1 MRIEALAMGLALS
14 RKVHV
19 YPEYTRIFHGRLR
32 RTQLLAVFV
41 LATTGALSAGPA
53 FAANAMEGHC
63 RRLCSAVMDMHA
75 HRCVDT
81 QCLKQA
87 ETAYA
92 SCLSGCVTKSGG
104 EPESKSADLRK
115 GT

>member
-1 MRIEALAMGLALS
+1 MRIEIPDMSFPSPWRA
-14 RKVHV
+14 HV
-19 YPEYTRIFHGRLR
+19 RPDNIRIFHGRSWR
-32 RTQLLAVFV
+32 ANLLSVFV
-41 LATTGALSAGPA
+41 LATAGMWPVGAV
-53 FAANAMEGHC
+53 FAAEAVEGQC
-63 RRLCSAVMDMHA
+63 RRLCGAVMDRHA
-75 HRCVDT
+75 TRCADS

-92 SCLSGCVTKSGG
+92 GCLSGCVTKSGG